1 MSALNTTLDETPGAA
16 VVSQSVGFCSGHGQ
30 HHTANPDAKHPKPY
44 TNLSMANIMQMMADP
59 KPVPKEKGQWVIFSD
74 DTGEHGRNAEHLR
87 SSGALFYA
95 LWGDIDEAQGV
106 TAQDVLNRTA
116 FGATKA
122 ETHVYTSRSATE
134 ENQKCRIIVP
144 LAEPVDA
151 ITYEIM
157 QEVLNNKLESEGL
170 IPDRVTQTCNQL
182 CYLPNRGTFYWSD
195 SLDFMDDYD
204 ALHPARWAKEVA
216 AIVAERKAE
225 EDARQARMVVS
236 AARYAE
242 LVATQGVTPI
252 QACKEAY
259 GNLRDL
265 WLHYGGKAVG
275 NRVISP
281 NSSTGS
287 AGVTFKDDKWF
298 SSHGSDVSLG
308 LGQVSKDGRSCWG
321 DSFDLVCFYEFG
333 NDRTKAVKE
342 MAEKFQPE
350 ANHARRVE
358 HAKAKD
364 AAAVYAMFTP
374 EIDATAAH
382 FDSVFSNKQSTAQP
396 EPSEAPAQDNE
407 RNPSKF
413 ASIISKT
420 KIGQYATQLADE
432 RQMPRD
438 TTVLTALGVV
448 SAAVSMIYSVGY
460 RYASQIPTSLYIAT
474 EQPASTG
481 KSGVLDAFTVPIQRA
496 IRDMN
501 RDAAKHNAELAE
513 DDDTPRLPQYR
524 AFVTDA
530 TPESLDGLLPRQ
542 HGHFCLAS
550 AEQGLV
556 NTALGLNYGGG
567 ERKSNNDL
575 ILKGATGDWH
585 SSLRV
590 TRAGFEGNVFGSV
603 AVIAQRGT
611 IDTILEQSNATGLAE
626 RFIMLAEPTLLG
638 YRDHLSKR
646 ARADYDLKI
655 DYENAT
661 QALIK
666 QYDNARRIGS
676 VEYDWLERL
685 ELSGRDW
692 DKIDKIKQQLEPTM
706 ADGGKNSHELLR
718 GVVGKFDQRV
728 MKLAAVLHVVES
740 VMAGEKASNIIG
752 SHYVDMAIDL
762 ANLSIEQLHTAMI
775 DKGLIGMSAEE
786 EVIYRIIS
794 NKGGHGILWNEL
806 YNATKGVQPFKSYPS
821 KGMAASIRAV
831 CQAMVTRGLLSAGE
845 VLHGGKSALK
855 LFAQ

>member
-1 MSALNTTLDETPGAA
+1 MSALNITLDESTSSA
-16 VVSQSVGFCSGHGQ
+16 VVSQSCPLLNAALQYAAIGWPIFPCVAGGKDPAIIGGNGFKNATTDEAIIRQWWARYPNSNIGFYPHGAGLSVLDVDVKNGSDGYTQ
-30 HHTANPDAKHPKPY
+30 LEALEAKHGELPHTQRQDTPSGGGHLFFFTDKPMP
-44 TNLSMANIMQMMADP
+44 NNKIAPDIDIRCANGYVLLAPSIADGRAYEWIDGWSP
-59 KPVPKEKGQWVIFSD
+59 DVAVPDLDFAEMPQWVIDVQQERIAAGAKANSDGEGLEYIEPNEDQKADIMNRLAEFLQRSQKSKHRYDGGTSGLGDTSGSAMDFSMCVLLKIGGFNYSETRFILEPWQHGSNNPKRD
-74 DTGEHGRNAEHLR
+74 GERYWVR
-87 SSGALFYA
+87 
-95 LWGDIDEAQGV
+95 LW
-106 TAQDVLNRTA
+106 T
-116 FGATKA
+116 
-122 ETHVYTSRSATE
+122 RSADPAGSSV
-134 ENQKCRIIVP
+134 QIIEM
-144 LAEPVDA
+144 L
-151 ITYEIM
+151 
-157 QEVLNNKLESEGL
+157 
-170 IPDRVTQTCNQL
+170 
-182 CYLPNRGTFYWSD
+182 
-195 SLDFMDDYD
+195 D
-204 ALHPARWAKEVA
+204 AL
-216 AIVAERKAE
+216 
-225 EDARQARMVVS
+225 DDS
-236 AARYAE
+236 
-242 LVATQGVTPI
+242 
-252 QACKEAY
+252 
-259 GNLRDL
+259 DL
-265 WLHYGGKAVG
+265 
-275 NRVISP
+275 
-281 NSSTGS
+281 
-287 AGVTFKDDKWF
+287 
-298 SSHGSDVSLG
+298 
-308 LGQVSKDGRSCWG
+308 
-321 DSFDLVCFYEFG
+321 
-333 NDRTKAVKE
+333 
-342 MAEKFQPE
+342 
-350 ANHARRVE
+350 
-358 HAKAKD
+358 
-364 AAAVYAMFTP
+364 
-374 EIDATAAH
+374 
-382 FDSVFSNKQSTAQP
+382 
-396 EPSEAPAQDNE
+396 PSEAPAQDDE

-646 ARADYDLKI
+646 ACADYDLKI

-831 CQAMVTRGLLSAGE
+831 CQAMVTKGLLSAGE